1 MAVRTCNFFENC
13 SKANIQALAKQAQET
28 LILVPWG
35 LLKFIIPTRPVLI
48 LIIFTVFEQFSKKL
62 QVLTAMLLFAHKYKF
77 AYHAFSCILI
87 DQKFVTMVTT
97 QQFAKFQRSNA

>member
-1 MAVRTCNFFENC
+1 MHFRSPQGTKIKVSRARR
-13 SKANIQALAKQAQET
+13 ARA
-28 LILVPWG
+28 LILDPRG